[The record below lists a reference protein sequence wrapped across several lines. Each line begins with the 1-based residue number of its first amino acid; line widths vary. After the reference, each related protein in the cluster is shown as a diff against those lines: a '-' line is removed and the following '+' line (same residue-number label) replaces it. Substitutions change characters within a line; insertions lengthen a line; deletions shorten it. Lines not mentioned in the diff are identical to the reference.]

1 MFGDVYSNRGNSL
14 PDSPAGGEPSPLL
27 TRLLIPGEQHAEDG
41 SGSAARTTTRDGH
54 GEPPPP
60 SSGAGIDIRRSPA
73 GVESESSRRPLL
85 GGGDSPRGVDVPSI
99 ATRPFHR
106 DAPLPS
112 TSSSDRIYAFDP
124 WTKVPVIL
132 RRRPSDDDDDDDR
145 ARPPRV
151 LTLRWCWLADDP
163 SWWVAF
169 CYLVGSVG
177 FAAGA
182 LASCFARVAAS
193 PRLYLALE
201 VTPYVA
207 GGCAFL
213 VASCLLVWTS
223 YNARYGEPG
232 RADRRR
238 VARRHAFL
246 GHVGDEWQLRAAVGE
261 RGVVG
266 VDAVGAPVTDADRS
280 ELHTL
285 TQAMAEARALWL
297 ANDSW
302 TRRRRALELVG
313 SLVML
318 LGVILYKVM
327 VFTMLARATLGDE
340 RVAWSEMKENWLM
353 FYPCVAGSAAFVA
366 SSYVLWCAANRSWR
380 PPWFPSSTSTWI
392 AYLSLVGSWCWVLG
406 SARASR
412 GFGARTA
419 AWIPGSTPGW
429 PIPFFGFFL
438 GSLLFTAQ
446 SLLMVHEI
454 AENEEENA
462 RGGRGRGV
470 ADAEVGD
477 ARAGGRN
484 RR

>member
-1 MFGDVYSNRGNSL
+1 MFGDVYNNRSRSL

-27 TRLLIPGEQHAEDG
+27 TRLLLPGEQDAEAG
-41 SGSAARTTTRDGH
+41 SGFAARTTTRDGH
-54 GEPPPP
+54 GEPPP

-73 GVESESSRRPLL
+73 GVDSESSRRPLL
-85 GGGDSPRGVDVPSI
+85 GGGESPRGVDPAS
-99 ATRPFHR
+99 RPLHR

-112 TSSSDRIYAFDP
+112 TSSTDRIYAFDP

-132 RRRPSDDDDDDDR
+132 RRRPSHDHDDDDDDR

-151 LTLRWCWLADDP
+151 LTLRWCWLLEDP

-177 FAAGA
+177 FATGA
-182 LASCFARVAAS
+182 LASCFARVVDDRDA
-193 PRLYLALE
+193 YLALE
-201 VTPYVA
+201 VTPYVV
-207 GGCAFL
+207 GGVAFL
-213 VASCLLVWTS
+213 VASCLLVFTS

-246 GHVGDEWQLRAAVGE
+246 GHVGHEWQLRAAVGE

-266 VDAVGAPVTDADRS
+266 VDAARAPVTDSDRS
-280 ELHTL
+280 EMHTL

-318 LGVILYKVM
+318 LGVVLYKVM

-340 RVAWSEMKENWLM
+340 RVEWSERKENWLM
-353 FYPCVAGSAAFVA
+353 FYPCVSGSAAFVA

-392 AYLSLVGSWCWVLG
+392 AYLSLAGSWCWSFG

-412 GFGARTA
+412 GFGARA
-419 AWIPGSTPGW
+419 ASWIPGSAPGW

-462 RGGRGRGV
+462 RGGRGA

-477 ARAGGRN
+477 VRAGGRN
-484 RR
+484 GR

>member
-1 MFGDVYSNRGNSL
+1 MFGDVYNNRSRSL

-27 TRLLIPGEQHAEDG
+27 TRLLIPGEQDAEDG
-41 SGSAARTTTRDGH
+41 SGFAARTTTRDGH
-54 GEPPPP
+54 GEPPP

-85 GGGDSPRGVDVPSI
+85 GGGDSPRGVDPAS
-99 ATRPFHR
+99 RPLHR

-112 TSSSDRIYAFDP
+112 TSSTDRIYAFDP

-132 RRRPSDDDDDDDR
+132 RRRPSHDHDDDDDDR

-151 LTLRWCWLADDP
+151 LTLRWCWLLDDP

-177 FAAGA
+177 FAVGA
-182 LASCFARVAAS
+182 LASCFARVVDDRDA
-193 PRLYLALE
+193 YLALE
-201 VTPYVA
+201 VTPYVV
-207 GGCAFL
+207 GGVAFL
-213 VASCLLVWTS
+213 VASCLLVFTS
-223 YNARYGEPG
+223 YHARYGEPG
-232 RADRRR
+232 RAARRR

-246 GHVGDEWQLRAAVGE
+246 GHVGREWQLRAAVGE
-261 RGVVG
+261 HGVVG
-266 VDAVGAPVTDADRS
+266 VDAARAPVTDADRS
-280 ELHTL
+280 EMHTL

-318 LGVILYKVM
+318 LGVVLYKVM

-340 RVAWSEMKENWLM
+340 RVEWSERKENWLM

-412 GFGARTA
+412 GFEARMA
-419 AWIPGSTPGW
+419 SLIPGSAPGW

-462 RGGRGRGV
+462 RGGRG
-470 ADAEVGD
+470 ATDAEVGD
-477 ARAGGRN
+477 VRAGGRN
-484 RR
+484 VR

>member
-1 MFGDVYSNRGNSL
+1 MFGDVYNNRSHSL

-27 TRLLIPGEQHAEDG
+27 TRLLIPGEQDAEDG

-54 GEPPPP
+54 GEPPPS

-85 GGGDSPRGVDVPSI
+85 GGGDSPRGVDPAS
-99 ATRPFHR
+99 RPLHR

-112 TSSSDRIYAFDP
+112 TSSTDRIYAFDP

-132 RRRPSDDDDDDDR
+132 RRRPSHDHDDDDDDDR

-151 LTLRWCWLADDP
+151 LVLRWCWLPEDP

-177 FAAGA
+177 FATGA
-182 LASCFARVAAS
+182 LASCFERVVDS
-193 PRLYLALE
+193 PHAYLALE
-201 VTPYVA
+201 VTPYVL
-207 GGCAFL
+207 GGCTFL
-213 VASCLLVWTS
+213 AASVLLVFTS
-223 YNARYGEPG
+223 YAARYGEPG

-238 VARRHAFL
+238 VATRHAFL
-246 GHVGDEWQLRAAVGE
+246 GHAGREWQLRAAVGE
-261 RGVVG
+261 ARGVVG
-266 VDAVGAPVTDADRS
+266 SVGVHAPVTDADRS
-280 ELHTL
+280 EMHTL
-285 TQAMAEARALWL
+285 TAAMAEARALWL

-318 LGVILYKVM
+318 LGVCLYKVM
-327 VFTMLARATLGDE
+327 VFTMLARALLGDE
-340 RVAWSEMKENWLM
+340 RIGGWSERKERWLM
-353 FYPCVAGSAAFVA
+353 FYPCVVGSVAFVA

-406 SARASR
+406 SARVSR
-412 GFGARTA
+412 GFGERTA
-419 AWIPGSTPGW
+419 KWVPGSAPGW
-429 PIPFFGFFL
+429 PIPFFGFFV

-462 RGGRGRGV
+462 RGRGA

-477 ARAGGRN
+477 VRAGGRN